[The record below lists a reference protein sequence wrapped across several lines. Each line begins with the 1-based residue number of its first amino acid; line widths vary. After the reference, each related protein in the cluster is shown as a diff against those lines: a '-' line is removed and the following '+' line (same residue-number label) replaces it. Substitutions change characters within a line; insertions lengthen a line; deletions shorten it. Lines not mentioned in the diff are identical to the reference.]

1 MERSMQLNY
10 TEHMEERLFGVFGA
24 FDDDNE
30 DYSNLIEALNSEDMF
45 RSYGEGLL
53 FFLRKRNSDV
63 TLESA
68 VDYIKECCKKTGVP
82 EKDIGSINK
91 LKGYFKEDKRPKK
104 SVDSR
109 YSLFALAFA
118 LELCPSET
126 AEIFQK
132 VYLDRAFDY
141 RSEQDVICYFCLEH
155 KKTWQEAQHLIESVC
170 CDGVNTT
177 DATLY
182 TAQIKECVER
192 IVDEAELLNYIEQH
206 RNNFSKKNVSAHN
219 VKENLLHTAQ
229 AIAKFEAELPG
240 NEDVYKN
247 SNRDSLN
254 FLYEVITGRSVS
266 GEKGTKTLFKNARL
280 PKEIKS
286 RFPEAITLSKKEPTY
301 EELRKLIILL
311 FSYSFWFNAQRKP
324 DLWNIEDYKREIDV
338 YLDESGFSPLYYGNP
353 YDWLFLYCTLS
364 DRPLDTFRGILEE
377 ILPEE

>member
-1 MERSMQLNY
+1 MERNVQLNY
-10 TEHMEERLFGVFGA
+10 TEHMKDRLFDVFSS
-24 FDDDNE
+24 FDDFNE
-30 DYSNLIEALNSEDMF
+30 DYSNLIEALNSENMF
-45 RSYGEGLL
+45 RSFGEGLL
-53 FFLRKRNSDV
+53 FVLQRKRPDI
-63 TLESA
+63 TLECA
-68 VDYIKECCKKTGVP
+68 VGYIKECCRKTGVP
-82 EKDIGSINK
+82 ESEIGSINT
-91 LKGYFKEDKRPKK
+91 LKGYFKDDKRPKK
-104 SVDSR
+104 GEDSR
-109 YSLFALAFA
+109 KSLFALAFA
-118 LELCPSET
+118 LELTPFET
-126 AEIFQK
+126 AELFQK

-155 KKTWQEAQHLIESVC
+155 KKTWEDAQRLIESVC
-170 CDGVNTT
+170 CNGANTT

-206 RNNFSKKNVSAHN
+206 RNNFSKKNVSARN
-219 VKENLLHTAQ
+219 VKENLLHAAQ
-229 AIAKFEAELPG
+229 SIAKLEAELPE
-240 NEDVYKN
+240 NEDIYKN

-311 FSYSFWFNAQRKP
+311 FSYVFWFDAQRKS
-324 DLWNIEDYKREIDV
+324 DTWDIEDYKREADV
-338 YLDESGFSPLYYGNP
+338 YLDESGFSTLYFGNP

-364 DRPLDTFRGILEE
+364 DRPLDTFRGALEE